1 MYGDSYAN
9 IDFLKTM
16 PVTPFH
22 LIAVTPIKAIAP
34 RQFSWSVFALTN
46 IVIDLEPIS
55 VFLITLEPRHLFFHT
70 IIGASLVA
78 TFCATIGRGWCESAI
93 KIWNEEIRA
102 KPEESWLKSDPSIS
116 KFSAWFSALIGAWS
130 HLLLDSF
137 MHDDIRPLHPFT
149 DANVLLGKVSIGE
162 LHAICMAT
170 GLVGLLWLIFSRSN
184 AKKRRY

>member
-1 MYGDSYAN
+1 
-9 IDFLKTM
+9 M

-22 LIAVTPIKAIAP
+22 LIAATPIKAIVP
-34 RQFSWSVFALTN
+34 RLFSWSIFALTN

-70 IIGASLVA
+70 IIGATLVA
-78 TFCATIGRGWCESAI
+78 AFCAMIGRRWCELAI
-93 KIWNEEIRA
+93 EVWNEEIRA
-102 KPEESWLKSDPSIS
+102 KPEERWLKSEPSIS

-137 MHDDIRPLHPFT
+137 MHDDIRPLRPFT

-162 LHAICMAT
+162 LHAICLSF
-170 GLVGLLWLIFSRSN
+170 GLIGIIFLLVNSRKA
-184 AKKRRY
+184 AKNGRFFK